1 MSAVDAAFPL
11 RGRLLPEGFPRVSSA
26 GCERA
31 RLCPAPCPVLPAHVP
46 HAQPSLAANW
56 TPAGSLLVVGPLHL
70 PSPHE
75 RQALAGFRTSS
86 GFPPPQPWRVASRPQ
101 SRFYGLRAPS
111 VFSGPARAGLAS
123 WASFPGPGAPCTLAL
138 FRGPVPRPQGRPAG
152 EMRPVL
158 PLPVPD
164 SAPYRPACPLPGRSP
179 RGGSYSHPTLSSL
192 WGRSRPPAAPGGPAA
207 PRHVLPSDR
216 HFSGLDFLK
225 DGPPLPIPDAGARWP
240 SLPRSCPARLEL
252 AP

>member
-1 MSAVDAAFPL
+1 MSAVDAAFTL

-26 GCERA
+26 SRERA
-31 RLCPAPCPVLPAHVP
+31 RLCPAPCPVLPAHIP

-101 SRFYGLRAPS
+101 SRFTVCVRPASSLDQRGRAWPHGLPSRA
-111 VFSGPARAGLAS
+111 
-123 WASFPGPGAPCTLAL
+123 
-138 FRGPVPRPQGRPAG
+138 RGSLHPRPVPRPQGRPAG

-164 SAPYRPACPLPGRSP
+164 SAPYHPACPLPGRSP
-179 RGGSYSHPTLSSL
+179 RGGSSSHPTLSSL
-192 WGRSRPPAAPGGPAA
+192 WGRSRPPAAPGSPPA

-240 SLPRSCPARLEL
+240 SLPWSCPARLEL

>member
-1 MSAVDAAFPL
+1 MSAVDAAFTL

-26 GCERA
+26 SRERA
-31 RLCPAPCPVLPAHVP
+31 HLCPAPCPVLPAHVP

-101 SRFYGLRAPS
+101 SRFTVCVRPASSLDQRGRAWPHGLPSQGQGLPAPS
-111 VFSGPARAGLAS
+111 PCSE
-123 WASFPGPGAPCTLAL
+123 AP
-138 FRGPVPRPQGRPAG
+138 FRGPRAALRVRCGLSSPSRFLTQLLIA
-152 EMRPVL
+152 RPVL
-158 PLPVPD
+158 
-164 SAPYRPACPLPGRSP
+164 S

-192 WGRSRPPAAPGGPAA
+192 WGRSRPPAAPGGPPA

>member
-11 RGRLLPEGFPRVSSA
+11 RGHLLPEGFPRVSSA
-26 GCERA
+26 SRERA

-86 GFPPPQPWRVASRPQ
+86 GFPPPQPWRVASRPL

-138 FRGPVPRPQGRPAG
+138 FRGPRAALRVRCGLSSPSRFLTQLLIAW
-152 EMRPVL
+152 PVL
-158 PLPVPD
+158 
-164 SAPYRPACPLPGRSP
+164 S

-192 WGRSRPPAAPGGPAA
+192 WGRSRPPAAPGGPPA